1 MLVGTWASYTTE
13 ADKKMKGCDTNEQK
27 KKGDLHGINTEQDYE
42 KRTTNAHI
50 CKEGKH
56 MKKGEL

>member
-1 MLVGTWASYTTE
+1 
-13 ADKKMKGCDTNEQK
+13 MKGCDTNEQK